1 MEKVRGN
8 LCGEVINLFLCLK
21 IELYTLR
28 MEARGNLHDH
38 INEFNQLVCQLLNIG
53 EKLSDEEQ
61 VITLLA
67 SLP

>member
-8 LCGEVINLFLCLK
+8 LCDEVNNQFLCLK
-21 IELYTLR
+21 IEFYKLR

-53 EKLSDEEQ
+53 EKLSDED
-61 VITLLA
+61 
-67 SLP
+67 